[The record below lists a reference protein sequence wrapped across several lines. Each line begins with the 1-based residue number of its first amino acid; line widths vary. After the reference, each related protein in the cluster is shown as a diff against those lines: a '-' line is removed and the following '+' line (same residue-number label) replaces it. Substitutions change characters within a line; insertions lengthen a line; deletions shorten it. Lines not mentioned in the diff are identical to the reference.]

1 MNNFLMTVLDS
12 IVFGIIGIILMV
24 VGYKAVDFVMPAD
37 LNKEVEKGNL
47 SAGVIIAGVF
57 IAIAIIVHAAIA

>member
-1 MNNFLMTVLDS
+1 
-12 IVFGIIGIILMV
+12 
-24 VGYKAVDFVMPAD
+24 MPAD